1 MTAEPFLLGL
11 FAGALAM
18 WPLVLTL
25 NRIVRPV
32 HCAAPSEQAA
42 PSGIKARRL
51 LTTLAIAIAWTGFLL
66 MVALTVTPTNVTLRC
81 LGF

>member
-25 NRIVRPV
+25 NRIVRPAR
-32 HCAAPSEQAA
+32 CAAPSEQAV
-42 PSGIKARRL
+42 PSGMNPRRL
-51 LTTLAIAIAWTGFLL
+51 LTTVAIAIAWTGFLL
-66 MVALTVTPTNVTLRC
+66 MVLVTVTPSDVALRC